1 MTLTKLARFASKRFD
16 GHLRAYFERTNTQAS
31 IVAEIDSRVV
41 GIVWVKC
48 GTFTYADEGKV
59 ASIVTLNVD
68 HETIGPFQQ
77 ARVFLTLLSAAK
89 AMASKWGALQVT
101 IHTTTGDQAEN
112 ADRLLKRRGANLI
125 GGYYVL

>member
-1 MTLTKLARFASKRFD
+1 MSSEQHDLL
-16 GHLRAYFERTNTQAS
+16 L
-31 IVAEIDSRVV
+31 
-41 GIVWVKC
+41 
-48 GTFTYADEGKV
+48 
-59 ASIVTLNVD
+59 
-68 HETIGPFQQ
+68 GPFAINADAGVLIGGKYGIGLFDFSYEFRGSGFDAISDISEAVM
-77 ARVFLTLLSAAK
+77 ARISAAK